1 MNNKNQNYTK
11 RRIQR
16 MQNVEIVYKYEL
28 LDELLNL
35 ETIFS
40 EENINSDQLK
50 ILTSIQKNND
60 KFIKTAKL
68 FLDSD
73 WTWKRIAP
81 LTRAILLCASVELW
95 TLDKKIVIN
104 EYVEITKDF
113 IPDETYKFINNI
125 LDKIGMLYEKQKTKN
140 NQ

>member
-35 ETIFS
+35 SNIFS
-40 EENINSDQLK
+40 EENITKDQLK
-50 ILTSIQKNND
+50 ILTSIEKNHS

-68 FLDSD
+68 FLDAD
-73 WTWKRIAP
+73 
-81 LTRAILLCASVELW
+81 
-95 TLDKKIVIN
+95 
-104 EYVEITKDF
+104 
-113 IPDETYKFINNI
+113 
-125 LDKIGMLYEKQKTKN
+125 
-140 NQ
+140 

>member
-11 RRIQR
+11 RRIKR

-28 LDELLNL
+28 FNESLNL
-35 ETIFS
+35 EKIFV
-40 EENINSDQLK
+40 EENINNDQLK
-50 ILTSIQKNND
+50 ILTSIQKNYD

-68 FLDSD
+68 FLDVD
-73 WTWKRIAP
+73 WTWARIAP
-81 LTRAILLCASVELW
+81 LTRAIILCASVELW
-95 TLDKKIVIN
+95 TLDKKIAIN

-125 LDKIGMLYEKQKTKN
+125 LDKIGILYENKKIQN
-140 NQ
+140 N

>member
-73 WTWKRIAP
+73 
-81 LTRAILLCASVELW
+81 
-95 TLDKKIVIN
+95 
-104 EYVEITKDF
+104 
-113 IPDETYKFINNI
+113 
-125 LDKIGMLYEKQKTKN
+125 
-140 NQ
+140 